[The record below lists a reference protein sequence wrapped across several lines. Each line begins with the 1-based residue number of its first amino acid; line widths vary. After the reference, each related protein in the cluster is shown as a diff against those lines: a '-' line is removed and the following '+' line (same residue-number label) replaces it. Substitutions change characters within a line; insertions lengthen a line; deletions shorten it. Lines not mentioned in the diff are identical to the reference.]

1 MSVLFK
7 INGVPVFD
15 EIKYARS
22 WGQDNGLLGFHTHE
36 RDGRVGYM
44 AGVNHAQT
52 TRVEIPAQ
60 QIVVSSPIP
69 ENQMM
74 QTLNLDEQSALD
86 NWVASESVNTGSTTT
101 NRSTTTPAPPTIT
114 TPSGGGGG
122 GGY

>member
-52 TRVEIPAQ
+52 TRVAIVPQRRVIRSICFILADLRMVRSLYLSPAF
-60 QIVVSSPIP
+60 
-69 ENQMM
+69 
-74 QTLNLDEQSALD
+74 LF
-86 NWVASESVNTGSTTT
+86 
-101 NRSTTTPAPPTIT
+101 APMV
-114 TPSGGGGG
+114 
-122 GGY
+122 